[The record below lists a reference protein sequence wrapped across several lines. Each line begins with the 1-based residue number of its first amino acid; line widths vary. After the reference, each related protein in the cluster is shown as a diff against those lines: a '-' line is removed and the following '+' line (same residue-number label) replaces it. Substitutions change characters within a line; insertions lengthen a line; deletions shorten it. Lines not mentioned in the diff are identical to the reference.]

1 MVLKLKQPVKPSLKA
16 KYCPRVAAVSCTE
29 KHAKPIWPWPLRM
42 TLKFHTVLEI
52 VEVHVHA
59 KFHQVKCSGL
69 WVVMQQQRERKKNKK
84 KRRDDAENNTVVA
97 TADNNKR
104 LPGQVFIAV

>member
-1 MVLKLKQPVKPSLKA
+1 
-16 KYCPRVAAVSCTE
+16 
-29 KHAKPIWPWPLRM
+29 M

-69 WVVMQQQRERKKNKK
+69 
-84 KRRDDAENNTVVA
+84 
-97 TADNNKR
+97 
-104 LPGQVFIAV
+104 